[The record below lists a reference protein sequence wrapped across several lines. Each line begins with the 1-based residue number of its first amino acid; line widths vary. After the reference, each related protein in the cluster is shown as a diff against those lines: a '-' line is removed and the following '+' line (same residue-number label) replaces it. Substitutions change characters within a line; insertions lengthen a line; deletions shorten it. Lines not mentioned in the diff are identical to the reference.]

1 MTLGDE
7 LPEAM
12 LVERELER
20 SRSRFVPTV
29 LRNEW
34 RGDEL
39 DYLHRAI
46 EEKGQEV
53 AAMRDQLR
61 HLPAELAEA
70 VAELVRLEARL
81 EQLRGD
87 DQAAAVMAH
96 PSFVSRTPDS
106 PDPRLCPGMG
116 VDEREQ
122 FR

>member
-20 SRSRFVPTV
+20 GSRSRFVPAPARTP
-29 LRNEW
+29 W
-34 RGDEL
+34 RDPEE
-39 DYLHRAI
+39 DLHRAI
-46 EEKGQEV
+46 EETGWEL
-53 AAMRDQLR
+53 AALLDQQK
-61 HLPAELAEA
+61 HLPALIADAREKLSRFEA
-70 VAELVRLEARL
+70 ALEA
-81 EQLRGD
+81 LRAG
-87 DQAAAVMAH
+87 QMAH
-96 PSFVSRTPDS
+96 PSFVSRIPDS